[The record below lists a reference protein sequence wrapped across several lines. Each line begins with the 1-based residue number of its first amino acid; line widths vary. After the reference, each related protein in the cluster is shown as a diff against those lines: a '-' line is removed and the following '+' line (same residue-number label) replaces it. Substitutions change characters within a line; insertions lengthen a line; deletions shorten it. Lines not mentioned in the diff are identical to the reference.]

1 MLSFCIAGAQI
12 ILELANIT
20 VNVMDNATFT
30 CSAMAYPTSMIKW
43 FRQLENGSLQLLT
56 NTSTKYSVTAL
67 SSETMNQTSE
77 LTVMN
82 VTILDVGS
90 YVCQANSGAT
100 TDTSSAM
107 LSEFICN
114 HSHVHT
120 YLIYFPQVYAM
131 KAASD

>member
-30 CSAMAYPTSMIKW
+30 CSAMAYPPPMIKW
-43 FRQLENGSLQLLT
+43 FRQMENGSLQLLT
-56 NTSTKYSVTAL
+56 NSTKYFVTTL

-82 VTILDVGS
+82 VTISDVGT

-100 TDTSSAM
+100 TDTSSAV

-114 HSHVHT
+114 RCHVHT
-120 YLIYFPQVYAM
+120 YLIYFAQVYAM